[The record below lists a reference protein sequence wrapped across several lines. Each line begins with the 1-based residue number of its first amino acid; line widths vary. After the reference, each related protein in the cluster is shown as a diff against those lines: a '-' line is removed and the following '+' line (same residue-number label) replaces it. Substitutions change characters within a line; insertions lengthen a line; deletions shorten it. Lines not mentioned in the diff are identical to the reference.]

1 MISEEA
7 KRRVKILEFWEKYG
21 LEATIEAFEVSRRTL
36 FRWKR
41 AYKEAKGDITA
52 LNPKSRRPKKVRESK
67 VPLEIVSQIRKLRKE
82 YPNIGKTKL
91 YHLLKPFCE
100 AKGLKTPSESTIGR
114 IISKDPDKMRLF
126 PYRVDSKGR
135 VKPKKRASN
144 KKRKPKNLKTKPF
157 GLWAVDTIQRVSN
170 GIRRYILTMI
180 DPVSRIAFAI
190 AIPSKHAK
198 HTAYALEA
206 LIDGITSIKN
216 RQKHTLAILSDNGSE
231 FKKEFDALIEQKG
244 LTHYWTYP
252 RSPKMNAHNERFNR
266 TIQEQFVDYY
276 EDLLFTDL
284 EEFNKHLA
292 KWLIDYNTKI
302 PHSSLNY
309 KSPVQY
315 LLENHQECHM
325 YWTYTLS

>member
-7 KRRVKILEFWEKYG
+7 KRRVKILKFWEKYG
-21 LEATIEAFEVSRRTL
+21 LEATIEAFGVSRRTL

-41 AYKEAKGDITA
+41 ALKEAKGEITA
-52 LNPKSRRPKKVRESK
+52 LNPKSRRPKRVSESK
-67 VPLEIVSQIRKLRKE
+67 VALEIVSQIRKLRKD

-100 AKGLKTPSESTIGR
+100 ARGLKTPSESTIGR
-114 IISKDPDKMRLF
+114 IIAKAPDKMRLF
-126 PYRVDSKGR
+126 PYRIDTKGR
-135 VKPKKRASN
+135 VKPRKRASN

-216 RQKHTLAILSDNGSE
+216 RQKHTLAILSDNDSE

-252 RSPKMNAHNERFNR
+252 KSPKMNAHNERFNR
-266 TIQEQFVDYY
+266 TIQEQFVDFY

-284 EEFNKHLA
+284 EEFNKYLA
-292 KWLIDYNTKI
+292 NWLIDYNTII

-309 KSPVQY
+309 NSPVKY
-315 LLENHQECHM
+315 LLENHIECHM
-325 YWTYTLS
+325 YWTSTNS